1 MRAAPRAKRN
11 TSLLHEPVVL
21 LIPQEPDILQALCCF
36 AQNRAARADRA
47 RTKPDMSSQRG
58 FYGWKLVFILW
69 LLDFLNMGFP
79 LYGGAVINTYML
91 KEIPMSRSAFGLGF
105 TLLNL
110 FVGIPSILVGASI
123 VRWGIRKTF
132 GIGSALI
139 LIGALWL
146 SLVASKPWHYWVGFG
161 ALTAMGISFGT
172 IVPAA
177 TAITRWFSRYRGRTM
192 AVTLSASGFAG
203 FIVAPT
209 INRILTANGGNWRQ
223 AWAIVAVISVLSAT
237 VAFLFVRERP
247 EDLGQSVDGG
257 PGESPSAKMSAAA
270 ARVTRFQWEP
280 EQAYQTRAYW
290 MILVGAIAC
299 QFPFFFFTAHWLL
312 HLKGLGVRP
321 ADAAFAMGLFTL
333 GAVFGRL
340 IGGWLMD
347 GMEGRYAFML
357 GFCCYFLGSFL
368 AIRVS
373 PEALWIAYFAAILY
387 GTGFGWTFI
396 CLNTLTGHYYGPAAF
411 PKVNGMMLVLA
422 AFFCSPAGYLGGKL
436 FDVYQ
441 SYKVAFEIN
450 SALAGI
456 GIAALFF
463 AQMPEPPETEIPL
476 HEQVSRGEGKKI
488 GWETRIRT

>member
-1 MRAAPRAKRN
+1 M
-11 TSLLHEPVVL
+11 T
-21 LIPQEPDILQALCCF
+21 
-36 AQNRAARADRA
+36 AQRE
-47 RTKPDMSSQRG
+47 

-105 TLLNL
+105 TVLNI
-110 FVGIPSILVGASI
+110 FVGIPSIFVGASI

-139 LIGALWL
+139 LAGSLWL
-146 SLVASKPWHYWVGFG
+146 SLMTSRPWHYWVGFG
-161 ALTAMGISFGT
+161 ILAAMGISFGT
-172 IVPAA
+172 IIPAA

-203 FIVAPT
+203 FFVAPT
-209 INRILTANGGNWRQ
+209 INRILTGNGGNWRQ
-223 AWAIVAVISVLSAT
+223 AWAIVAAVSVLSAI

-247 EDLGQSVDGG
+247 EDLGQMVDGG
-257 PGESPSAKMSAAA
+257 PDAAPSADSTSAS
-270 ARVTRFQWEP
+270 ARVTKFPWEP
-280 EQAYQTRAYW
+280 HQAYRTRAYW
-290 MILVGAIAC
+290 MILIGAIAC

-312 HLKGLGVRP
+312 HLKGAGVRP

-347 GMEGRYAFML
+347 AIEVRYAFML

-373 PEALWIAYFAAILY
+373 PEALWIAYTAAILY

-396 CLNTLTGHYYGPAAF
+396 CFNTVTGHYYGPLAF
-411 PKVNGMMLVLA
+411 PKVSGMMLLVA

-436 FDVYQ
+436 FDLWQ
-441 SYKVAFEIN
+441 SYKIAFEIN
-450 SALAGI
+450 SALAAIGI
-456 GIAALFF
+456 GVLFF
-463 AQMPEPPETEIPL
+463 ARMPEPPRVDILAHETGQL
-476 HEQVSRGEGKKI
+476 K
-488 GWETRIRT
+488 

>member
-1 MRAAPRAKRN
+1 M
-11 TSLLHEPVVL
+11 TLE
-21 LIPQEPDILQALCCF
+21 
-36 AQNRAARADRA
+36 
-47 RTKPDMSSQRG
+47 RG
-58 FYGWKLVFILW
+58 FYGWNLVFILW

-91 KEIPMSRSAFGLGF
+91 KEIPMSRSAFGMGF

-123 VRWGIRKTF
+123 VRWGIRRTF

-139 LIGALWL
+139 FVGALWL
-146 SLVASKPWHYWVGFG
+146 WLIASKPWHYWIGFG
-161 ALTAMGISFGT
+161 VLTATGISFGT

-177 TAITRWFSRYRGRTM
+177 TAVTRWFSRYRGRTM

-203 FIVAPT
+203 FFVAPL

-223 AWAIVAVISVLSAT
+223 AWAIVAGISVLSAI

-247 EDLGQSVDGG
+247 EDLGQLVDGG
-257 PGESPSAKMSAAA
+257 PGVAPSAKMTAAS
-270 ARVTRFQWEP
+270 ARVTEFPWVPQ
-280 EQAYQTRAYW
+280 QAYGTLAYW
-290 MILVGAIAC
+290 MILVGGIAC

-312 HLKGLGVRP
+312 HLKGVGISP
-321 ADAAFAMGLFTL
+321 ADAAWAMGLFTL

-347 GMEGRYAFML
+347 AMEGRFAFML
-357 GFCCYFLGSFL
+357 GFFCYFFGSFL

-373 PEALWIAYFAAILY
+373 PEALWIAYSAAILY

-396 CLNTLTGHYYGPAAF
+396 CLNTVTGHYYGPSAF

-422 AFFCSPAGYLGGKL
+422 AIFCSPAGYLGGRL
-436 FDVYQ
+436 FDLYH
-441 SYKVAFEIN
+441 SYNLAFEVN
-450 SALAGI
+450 SALAALGI
-456 GIAALFF
+456 VAMFF
-463 AQMPEPPETEIPL
+463 ARMPEAPEARIP
-476 HEQVSRGEGKKI
+476 VRG
-488 GWETRIRT
+488 